1 MKGRNWQRSTGPE
14 MKMLQNQMRSPSTA
28 EPPTTSGPI
37 PNPFQGERS
46 QAATSPQ
53 GACEGS
59 SSRYC
64 CRGLFEQWLLVAS
77 QVEGNNGSTNKEE
90 ARVKAE
96 VPCTYNVACW
106 SGHAE
111 NSAASCVPCQ
121 EESDA
126 KALDLPKVIKREGK
140 IVIKPRNGTLNTF
153 PSHNKRAAGILHTFC
168 IINSSP
174 QWALNEILPSAQV
187 SKTAIHPI
195 SLTPTLPP
203 CPERW
208 RMPICTEPTQ
218 PPASYVDDEH
228 CTQFGPFSPTFFSPF
243 FLQPSSFLCS
253 DPSPITR
260 IAPPPPP
267 PPPILIPHMAWG

>member
-1 MKGRNWQRSTGPE
+1 MELFKTQ
-14 MKMLQNQMRSPSTA
+14 KQNVT
-28 EPPTTSGPI
+28 
-37 PNPFQGERS
+37 
-46 QAATSPQ
+46 
-53 GACEGS
+53 
-59 SSRYC
+59 
-64 CRGLFEQWLLVAS
+64 
-77 QVEGNNGSTNKEE
+77 K
-90 ARVKAE
+90 
-96 VPCTYNVACW
+96 
-106 SGHAE
+106 
-111 NSAASCVPCQ
+111 
-121 EESDA
+121 
-126 KALDLPKVIKREGK
+126 PKVIR
-140 IVIKPRNGTLNTF
+140 
-153 PSHNKRAAGILHTFC
+153 
-168 IINSSP
+168 
-174 QWALNEILPSAQV
+174 WALNEILPSAQV

-267 PPPILIPHMAWG
+267 PPPILIPHMAWGWWLREKDWNVIAAPKNKVSHSAKIQSKFKICIHNSYFGEMTALQNFKWRPSPRNKGAGRIWGRVRLEREEISEEEAVVAGKEKRWEFPRRETWWCN

>member
-1 MKGRNWQRSTGPE
+1 MYDQRRGV
-14 MKMLQNQMRSPSTA
+14 R
-28 EPPTTSGPI
+28 
-37 PNPFQGERS
+37 
-46 QAATSPQ
+46 
-53 GACEGS
+53 CEGS

-174 QWALNEILPSAQV
+174 QYVQV
-187 SKTAIHPI
+187 VVVV
-195 SLTPTLPP
+195 LV
-203 CPERW
+203 EREQI
-208 RMPICTEPTQ
+208 RTQ
-218 PPASYVDDEH
+218 EWSGAV
-228 CTQFGPFSPTFFSPF
+228 
-243 FLQPSSFLCS
+243 
-253 DPSPITR
+253 
-260 IAPPPPP
+260 
-267 PPPILIPHMAWG
+267 